1 MNLLIMTVRKKE
13 TRGTSLVIHSFNRY
27 SIVKKRFIETGAWFC
42 HAYVISCIRSFRSL
56 ITQKLWPGMIFFAG
70 YPSISPSFSLET
82 WTVLETLI
90 PSWTEIADIMQR
102 EHNRNFT
109 GVSNYMI
116 ITPLAPEHRRHLQ
129 RNNNKIL

>member
-1 MNLLIMTVRKKE
+1 MNLLINARKECLFFGDFNSHELPLLIMTVRRKE
-13 TRGTSLVIHSFNRY
+13 TRGTSLVIQSFNRY

-56 ITQKLWPGMIFFAG
+56 ITQKLWLGMIFFEG

-82 WTVLETLI
+82 WTVLETLL

-102 EHNRNFT
+102 EHNRILR
-109 GVSNYMI
+109 GSVI
-116 ITPLAPEHRRHLQ
+116 I
-129 RNNNKIL
+129 